1 MIDSNLDTISLLYV
15 EDDEITRDTIT
26 RLLKL
31 STPNVYTAS
40 NGNEAL
46 SLLKQNE
53 IDIIITDIRM
63 PEMNG
68 LEFSKVLKDNN
79 IEIPI
84 IITSAYTQ
92 TDYLQEAI
100 ELHIESFLEK
110 PINFKDLQFKIIK
123 IAEKIQSFKELEKKK
138 IELEQ
143 YKKAIDVTNLVFSI
157 DLQGNV
163 VEISNKLSEYLTSH
177 LESFDF
183 KNIKDIL
190 PLRNIETLIKK
201 VTSYNIYNKNLV
213 LNIFDKS
220 YTVNL
225 TAFASEFEN
234 EKIKRIKILLKDLS
248 PILKE
253 KDEIIKNLSIDTVTQ
268 LKNKY
273 SLFKTLNELQNEKLA
288 LMVID
293 IDDYMKYIK
302 MYGYDVADN
311 ILKQVALKI
320 DSYSKYKTFKLDSD
334 KFAILINDTNEL
346 NREELKVFIKELV
359 SSLDNYSFEVSK
371 HLYLDLSFTIGVSI
385 ESKEDLLVEALIA
398 KDIAIS
404 KKLSFIFFDEV
415 KDIRDNFYKNL
426 VIQRKIKN
434 AFASD
439 NIIPYFQP
447 IVDKNKE
454 LVKYECLARVYDKED
469 DKILVPY
476 EFLENIQNSKHY
488 TKFTKRIIKKSF
500 ESAKILDKAISINLS
515 FEDIINPEIVQFIEN
530 IMKEYSINLTIEL
543 LESEGLKDIEKT
555 IEFCNLMKSFGAKI
569 AIDDFGSGYSN
580 FEYFFILPIDIVK
593 LDGSLVKKISEYRGY
608 VLLESIIKF
617 CKKSEIQIIAEFV
630 ENEKIFN
637 LLIDLGVDLFQGYY
651 FEKALPLEEI
661 VNE

>member
-234 EKIKRIKILLKDLS
+234 ERVKRIKILLKDLS

>member
-84 IITSAYTQ
+84 IVTSAYTQ

-234 EKIKRIKILLKDLS
+234 ERVKRIKILLKDLS